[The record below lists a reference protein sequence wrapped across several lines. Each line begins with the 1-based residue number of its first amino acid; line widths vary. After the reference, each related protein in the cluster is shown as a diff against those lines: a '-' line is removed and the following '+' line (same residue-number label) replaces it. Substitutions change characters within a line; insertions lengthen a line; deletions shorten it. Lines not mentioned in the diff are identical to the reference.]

1 MYACLRV
8 SIEMKNYTIGKS
20 RLDTLRRLRS
30 RPDFMERDM
39 VAPSWEVR
47 DREQRLVRRNRR
59 MLSCS
64 PVVVV
69 GSVDSLRDLR
79 SELLGDD
86 VSFSITFFLV
96 IGLVLMFV
104 VALSP
109 WGVLPP
115 TTGGR

>member
-1 MYACLRV
+1 M
-8 SIEMKNYTIGKS
+8 
-20 RLDTLRRLRS
+20 DTLRRLRS
-30 RPDFMERDM
+30 RPDFMERDI
-39 VAPSWEVR
+39 VVPSWEVR
-47 DREQRLVRRNRR
+47 DREHRLIRRNHR

-64 PVVVV
+64 PVGDV
-69 GSVDSLRDLR
+69 SLHSLCDLR

-86 VSFSITFFLV
+86 VSFSNTLFIV

-115 TTGGR
+115 TMGGR